1 MKYTTSFIR
10 KVAVEAGF
18 PIISD
23 SQYNGYKSAVGLKL
37 RKHLAFLG
45 FYFDGL
51 LYYYTQKAP
60 KFNHERLFMWQELRK
75 RAKEFTILQQP
86 ELYKS
91 TEWSCFLSNT
101 LDGSKP
107 ISEWAKPFDTEE
119 PPQDFVAF
127 YILHQDG
134 ELHSTA

>member
-1 MKYTTSFIR
+1 MKYSTEFVR

-60 KFNHERLFMWQELRK
+60 KLNHERWFMWQELQE
-75 RAKEFTILQQP
+75 RAKEFAILQQP

-91 TEWSCFLSNT
+91 TEWSCFLNNSQ
-101 LDGSKP
+101 DKP
-107 ISEWAKPFDTEE
+107 ISEWVKPFNTEE

-134 ELHSTA
+134 ELYSTA